1 MIDLSLL
8 LLLGLGF
15 FAALVFVRVCERLT
29 GREPNSGDAP

>member
-15 FAALVFVRVCERLT
+15 FAALVFVRLCERMT
-29 GREPNSGDAP
+29 GREPGSGDSP